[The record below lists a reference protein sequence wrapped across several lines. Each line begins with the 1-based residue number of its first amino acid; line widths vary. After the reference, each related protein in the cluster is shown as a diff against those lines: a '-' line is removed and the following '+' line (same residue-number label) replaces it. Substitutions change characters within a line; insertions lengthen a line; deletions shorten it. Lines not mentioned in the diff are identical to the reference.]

1 MNQQEKI
8 IRQLTEMY
16 ARERDLLTDLQ
27 KDIVD
32 TYYKS
37 TAHPFDRNDAI
48 DQFRS
53 NNVKYPDMY
62 AAILVAAGSNMVP
75 LSTLTDNVL
84 SMNLSMQLNYLVAKE
99 IAQQSLRGL

>member
-8 IRQLTEMY
+8 IRQLAEMY
-16 ARERDLLTDLQ
+16 ARERDWLTDLQ

-37 TAHPFDRNDAI
+37 TAQPFDRNAAI

-62 AAILVAAGSNMVP
+62 AAILAAAGSNMVP
-75 LSTLTDNVL
+75 SSTLTDSVL
-84 SMNLSMQLNYLVAKE
+84 VMNLSIQLNYLLAKE
-99 IAQQSLRGL
+99 TSKKMGGI

>member
-1 MNQQEKI
+1 MNQQEEI

-16 ARERDLLTDLQ
+16 AMERDWLTDLQ

-37 TAHPFDRNDAI
+37 TAQPFDRNAAI

-75 LSTLTDNVL
+75 LPTLTDSVL

-99 IAQQSLRGL
+99 TSKRMGAI

>member
-1 MNQQEKI
+1 MNQQEEI

-16 ARERDLLTDLQ
+16 ARERDWLTDLQ

-37 TAHPFDRNDAI
+37 TAQPFDRNAAI

-62 AAILVAAGSNMVP
+62 AAILAAAGSNMVP
-75 LSTLTDNVL
+75 SSTLTDSVL
-84 SMNLSMQLNYLVAKE
+84 VMNLSIQLNYLLAKE
-99 IAQQSLRGL
+99 TSKKMGGI

>member
-1 MNQQEKI
+1 MNQQEEI

-16 ARERDLLTDLQ
+16 ARERDWLTDLQ

-37 TAHPFDRNDAI
+37 TAQPFDRNAAI

-75 LSTLTDNVL
+75 LPTLTDSVL

-99 IAQQSLRGL
+99 TSKRMGAI

>member
-1 MNQQEKI
+1 MNQQEEI

-16 ARERDLLTDLQ
+16 AMERDWLTDLQ

-37 TAHPFDRNDAI
+37 TAQPFDRNAAI

-75 LSTLTDNVL
+75 LPTLTDNVL

-99 IAQQSLRGL
+99 TSKRMGAI

>member
-1 MNQQEKI
+1 MNQQEEI

-16 ARERDLLTDLQ
+16 ARKRDLLTDLQ

-37 TAHPFDRNDAI
+37 TAQPFDRNGAI

-62 AAILVAAGSNMVP
+62 ATILVAAGSNMVP
-75 LSTLTDNVL
+75 SSALTDSVL
-84 SMNLSMQLNYLVAKE
+84 GMNLSMQLNYLVVKE
-99 IAQQSLRGL
+99 TSKKMGAI